1 MIKANVVI
9 DSIIWKKIILQ
20 PEKYIN
26 NKLKKLVS
34 INGFKKKNNE
44 FSILLSNNKTLK
56 LLNNKYRKKNKSTD
70 VLSFPFSLKNN
81 KNYIGDI
88 IVSYDI
94 LKNRSKYTNFFYEFD
109 KIWIHGLLHLYGYDH
124 KKMKDFKLM
133 SKTEQKILKYFDHKF
148 TS

>member
-109 KIWIHGLLHLYGYDH
+109 KIWIHGLLHLYSYDH

>member
-9 DSIIWKKIILQ
+9 DSIIWKKTILQ